1 MNVGIVGTGLMGLP
15 MALRLQ
21 GQVLSDATGESVT
34 VTAWNR
40 TAAKLAP
47 LREAGVAIA
56 PTPADLFQQVD
67 VIILMLSDVAAI
79 REVLFPP
86 APEAANDRETLPL
99 QNCTF
104 IQMGT
109 IAPSESRALLS
120 DVLAAGGDYL
130 EAPVLGSI
138 PQVRSGTL
146 QVMVGGTVAQLE
158 EWRSLLQLL
167 GEPLYVGMVGS
178 AAALKLALN
187 QLIGSLTTAFAQSL
201 RFIQQ
206 QEVSV
211 DTFMAILRESAL
223 YAPTFDKKLE
233 RMLDENFEQP
243 NFPSKHL
250 LKDIRLFLQE
260 TQAAGLRVD
269 SVEGIRQILEATCK
283 QGLAEA
289 DYSALSAVLQF
300 SDTVSDPSPPHQE
313 KNHDHGNPSP
323 GT

>member
-1 MNVGIVGTGLMGLP
+1 MGLP
-15 MALRLQ
+15 MALRLH
-21 GQVLSDATGESVT
+21 GQSLADETNST
-34 VTAWNR
+34 VEVMAWNR
-40 TAAKLAP
+40 TAAKLEP
-47 LREAGVAIA
+47 LREAGIAIA
-56 PTPADLFQQVD
+56 PTPTDLFQQAD

-79 REVLFPP
+79 REVLLPS
-86 APEAANDRETLPL
+86 AAEATADRETLPL

-120 DVLAAGGDYL
+120 DILAAGGDYL
-130 EAPVLGSI
+130 EAPVLGSV

-167 GEPLYVGMVGS
+167 GAPLYVGMVGS

-201 RFIQQ
+201 RFVQQ
-206 QEVSV
+206 QEVAV
-211 DTFMAILRESAL
+211 DTFMTILRESAL
-223 YAPTFDKKLE
+223 YAPTFDKKLD
-233 RMLDENFEQP
+233 RMLNANFEHP

-269 SVEGIRQILEATCK
+269 SVEGVRQILAATCH
-283 QGLAEA
+283 QGLADA

-300 SDTVSDPSPPHQE
+300 SDPASDPVSDPVSDPASATDTPASGE
-313 KNHDHGNPSP
+313 DP
-323 GT
+323 